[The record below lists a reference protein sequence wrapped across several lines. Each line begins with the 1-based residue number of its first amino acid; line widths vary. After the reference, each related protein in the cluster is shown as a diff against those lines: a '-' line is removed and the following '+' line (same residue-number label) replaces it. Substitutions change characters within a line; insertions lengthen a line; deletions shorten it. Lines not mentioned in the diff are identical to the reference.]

1 VLQSLNSVL
10 QPPEPQTQRCDDRRK
25 KKTAHTNKGPGSR
38 SRKLL
43 KKEKEKEKEK
53 EKKGGASPRGEQLP
67 RFKRARASCLLFSA
81 VLFCFTATPKQ
92 LLILYS

>member
-10 QPPEPQTQRCDDRRK
+10 QPPEPQKQRGDDRRK

-43 KKEKEKEKEK
+43 KKEKEKG
-53 EKKGGASPRGEQLP
+53 KKRGASPRGEQLP

-81 VLFCFTATPKQ
+81 VLFCFTATRKQ